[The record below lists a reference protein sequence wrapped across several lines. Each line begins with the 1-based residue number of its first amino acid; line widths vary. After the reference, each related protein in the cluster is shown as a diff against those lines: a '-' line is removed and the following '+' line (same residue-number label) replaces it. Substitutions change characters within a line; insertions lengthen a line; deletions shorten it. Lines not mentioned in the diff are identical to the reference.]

1 VIKLKYNDENTYKFI
16 KNIEK
21 HYRISNFAPGNFKN
35 EHAMT
40 NDPSTR
46 IFDLLQFGEYG
57 DVNPSVCDSA
67 TFTFMQA
74 KTMLETFQGEA
85 EGCFLYSRHWN
96 PSNKYLADA
105 LAAMEG
111 TESAWVTASGMA
123 AITCSILQLC
133 NSGDHIVS
141 SMTIYGGSF
150 AFLYNYVKKFN
161 IEVTF
166 VNTTDLEQVKKAIR
180 PNTKLIYTETVSNPL
195 LQVSDI
201 PALAEIANQHGIRL
215 LVDNTFTP
223 MIVAPFKL
231 GAHVVIYSMTKFIN
245 GKNDC
250 VAGAICASKEF
261 IDSLSNV
268 NDGTAML
275 LGPALDPLRSSG
287 ILKNMH
293 TLHIRMKQ
301 HSANAMYLAER
312 FKEYGLSINYPG
324 LAGHRGHK
332 KLTEIMQPGFGYGGL
347 ITIDMITAERA
358 AKFMEMMEKAG
369 VGYLAVSLGYFKTLF
384 SNSGKST
391 SSEVPEE
398 IQREMGMSEG
408 LVRFS
413 VGLDN
418 DIDQTW
424 EKIKGCLERM

>member
-1 VIKLKYNDENTYKFI
+1 MKT
-16 KNIEK
+16 
-21 HYRISNFAPGNFKN
+21 
-35 EHAMT
+35 
-40 NDPSTR
+40 DPSTK
-46 IFDLLQFGEYG
+46 IFELLQFGEYG

-74 KTMLETFQGEA
+74 KTMMDTFHGES

-123 AITCSILQLC
+123 AITCSILQIC
-133 NSGDHIVS
+133 SSGDHIVCS
-141 SMTIYGGSF
+141 LTTYGGTF
-150 AFLYNYVKKFN
+150 AFLFNYVKKFN
-161 IEVTF
+161 IDVTF
-166 VNTTDLEQVKKAIR
+166 VDITNLELVKQAIR
-180 PNTKLIYTETVSNPL
+180 PNTKMIYTETMTNPL
-195 LQVSDI
+195 LQISDI
-201 PALAEIANQHGIRL
+201 PALARIADSHNL
-215 LVDNTFTP
+215 KLVVDNTFTP
-223 MIVAPFKL
+223 MIVAPHRL
-231 GAHVVIYSMTKFIN
+231 GAHVVVYSMTKFIN

-250 VAGAICASKEF
+250 VAGAICASHDF
-261 IDSLSNV
+261 INSLSDV

-275 LGPALDPLRSSG
+275 LGPALDPLRSSS
-287 ILKNMH
+287 ILKNLH

-301 HSANAMYLAER
+301 HSSNAMYIAEK
-312 FKEYGLSINYPG
+312 FKEYGIKINYPG
-324 LAGHRGHK
+324 LPGNKGHK
-332 KLTEIMQPGFGYGGL
+332 KLKEMMVPEFGFGGL
-347 ITIDMITAERA
+347 IAIDMVTAERA
-358 AKFMEMMEKAG
+358 SKLMEMMEIAG

-398 IQREMGMSEG
+398 IQREMGLSEG

-418 DIDQTW
+418 DIDHTW
-424 EKIKGCLERM
+424 QKIKGCLEKM